1 MIAARSEGRS
11 RGRIEPHGKGLR
23 VVVYAGTDPVTGRR
37 SYLREKIDGTDK
49 AARKR
54 ADKALNKLL
63 TQVDQQ
69 RATTSSVSLSHT
81 LDEWMRNTE
90 LEDST
95 RKTYEGYI
103 SRTIKPA
110 FGDLSVRKL
119 DARAMES
126 FYTELRRC
134 RARCD
139 GTPYVEKHGTDEDG
153 HDCKAAGCKLHKCHP
168 MAASTVRQIH
178 AILSGALGAAERWD
192 WIASNPARIARRPK
206 QKPPEPDPPTPAE
219 AAKLVEEAFRMDDD
233 WGVLVWLAMTT
244 GMRRGEL
251 VGLRFTRLDLD
262 AEVIDLRR
270 NWVGGKEKDT
280 KTHQN
285 RRIALDTE
293 TVVLLKEHRKR
304 VEARLSELGR
314 KFTEDKFV
322 FSGSKTPDHSAPYS
336 PNAVTQRYKDMAAR
350 LDIDTHLHALRHYS
364 ATELL
369 SAGIDLRTVAGRLG
383 HGGGGATTLRV
394 YAAWVA
400 ASDRKAAE
408 ILGAR
413 MPKRVVPEREAR
425 GLIHKC

>member
-1 MIAARSEGRS
+1 
-11 RGRIEPHGKGLR
+11 
-23 VVVYAGTDPVTGRR
+23 
-37 SYLREKIDGTDK
+37 
-49 AARKR
+49 
-54 ADKALNKLL
+54 
-63 TQVDQQ
+63 
-69 RATTSSVSLSHT
+69 
-81 LDEWMRNTE
+81 
-90 LEDST
+90 
-95 RKTYEGYI
+95 
-103 SRTIKPA
+103 
-110 FGDLSVRKL
+110 
-119 DARAMES
+119 
-126 FYTELRRC
+126 
-134 RARCD
+134 
-139 GTPYVEKHGTDEDG
+139 
-153 HDCKAAGCKLHKCHP
+153 
-168 MAASTVRQIH
+168 
-178 AILSGALGAAERWD
+178 
-192 WIASNPARIARRPK
+192 
-206 QKPPEPDPPTPAE
+206 
-219 AAKLVEEAFRMDDD
+219 MDDD

-350 LDIDTHLHALRHYS
+350 LGIDTHLHALRHYS

-408 ILGAR
+408 ILASR
-413 MPKRVVPEREAR
+413 MPKRASNSIKNREK
-425 GLIHKC
+425 LN